1 MTSRKKVLLIDD
13 DKEIGRRLISYCVNY
28 NIDITHYEYPVKAL
42 KDFNSCQYDLIILD
56 IMLPEI
62 DGLEVCRRIRKM
74 SDLPIVML
82 SARGE
87 VIDRIV
93 GIELGA
99 DDYLAKPFDPREL
112 VARVNNIITRRL
124 VVKKNTSKQASLL
137 TYAGLHIDSDKR
149 TATLN
154 TKLLK
159 LTTLEYRLLELFAQ
173 TPGKN
178 FSRDDLLNQLKGIEA
193 DVQTRSID
201 ILVSRLRSKLK
212 PLNPIKTVWG
222 SGYCFIAPNDD

>member
-1 MTSRKKVLLIDD
+1 MASRKKVLLIDD
-13 DKEIGRRLISYCVNY
+13 DKEIGRRLVSYCANY
-28 NIDITHYEYPVKAL
+28 DIDITHYEHPIIAL
-42 KDFNSCQYDLIILD
+42 EDFEPNLYDLVILD

-62 DGLEVCRRIRKM
+62 DGLEVCRRLRKI

-99 DDYLAKPFDPREL
+99 DDYIPKPFDPREL
-112 VARVNNIITRRL
+112 VARVKNIITRRSTL
-124 VVKKNTSKQASLL
+124 QKQETQQSELLTFAGLQIDPDHRTASLE
-137 TYAGLHIDSDKR
+137 TE
-149 TATLN
+149 
-154 TKLLK
+154 LLE
-159 LTTLEYRLLELFAQ
+159 LTTLEYRLLELFAKS
-173 TPGKN
+173 PGKN
-178 FSRDDLLNQLKGIEA
+178 FNRDDLLNQLKGIDA
-193 DVQTRSID
+193 DVQTRSVD

-212 PLNPIKTVWG
+212 PLKPIKTVWG